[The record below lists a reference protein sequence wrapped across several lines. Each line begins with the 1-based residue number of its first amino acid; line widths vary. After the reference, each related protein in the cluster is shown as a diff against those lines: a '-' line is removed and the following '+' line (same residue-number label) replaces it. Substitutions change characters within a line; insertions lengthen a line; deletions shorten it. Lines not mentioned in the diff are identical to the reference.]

1 MNAESSSSSNDSA
14 TSHGKADSDAPFRYD
29 TQTGGG
35 EPADVGSI
43 DSRVAALASASGDTE
58 SFLRRLATDLQ
69 QALNGGIVAVHW
81 HQWSAPVM
89 LVTDPSTSA
98 VIDRDAIRRLL
109 QSATSAAVGCSVP
122 THDPG
127 SVTRGYHVEIES
139 DPYRT
144 AVLIVAP
151 LMSPTVGP
159 RTQVDQLRRLSQ
171 YASASRTWLRHFQK
185 NAHIDAP
192 EPDRSLA
199 ISGEQRLS
207 DQSATDL
214 STEGARQALR
224 SLHRDLDMNA
234 TCYRIVNEARRLLQ
248 WDRVTLLRPRGRK
261 MVVSAISSVA
271 VVDRRSNS
279 VASAERL
286 AKAAAVLNRPVLLP
300 DTGELPPQIQTP
312 LEDYLDQTGVTTCAM
327 LPIHAPTLPSDRID
341 DDDDVDALILR
352 QTQNALSG
360 DGRLLG
366 ILLLESF
373 EGRPDAT
380 IGPPIHEVADA
391 SALALRN
398 SDEHQSVFALRT
410 RKAIGRVTGSIGRA
424 AWLATFVILFAL
436 LTAAWLIRV
445 DHTVTASG
453 HAEPKIRQQVF
464 AGIDGIVKE
473 ILVADGDTV
482 SAGVPLIRLENADLE
497 SQVEDLAGRIQ
508 TASQRLASLQAMRL
522 DPSADAASQARWAL
536 EESQLS
542 SELTG
547 LKSQL
552 DLLQKQQSDLVVT
565 SPIGGRVD
573 AWQIRQRL
581 IDRPV
586 NRGDALLRIVD
597 DQGPWELTLSI
608 VDSDAG
614 PVLESMQ
621 GSTTLPLRFAI
632 ATEPELSFAGT
643 LQSTATATR
652 LDPQGRYVIDAY
664 ADITAQASG
673 FAPWNN
679 DAAMIGA
686 DVTAKIQCDRRRLLT
701 SWFSDVIDFVHRHI
715 LFHLSA

>member
-14 TSHGKADSDAPFRYD
+14 TSHGKADSDAPFRD
-29 TQTGGG
+29 VTQPGTG
-35 EPADVGSI
+35 EQAEFGSI
-43 DSRVAALASASGDTE
+43 DSRVAALASNSNDAET
-58 SFLRRLATDLQ
+58 FLRRLATDLQ
-69 QALNGGIVAVHW
+69 QAFNGGIVAVHW

-89 LVTDPSTSA
+89 LVSDPSTSA
-98 VIDRDAIRRLL
+98 VIDRDAIRSLL
-109 QSATSAAVGCSVP
+109 QSASSAAVGCSVP

-127 SVTRGYHVEIES
+127 SLTRGYHVEIDR
-139 DPYRT
+139 DPHRT

-159 RTQVDQLRRLSQ
+159 RTQVDLLRRLSQ
-171 YASASRTWLRHFQK
+171 YASASRTWLRHFQG

-192 EPDRSLA
+192 ETGQSLA
-199 ISGEQRLS
+199 LSGDQMLS
-207 DQSATDL
+207 KQSTTNL
-214 STEGARQALR
+214 STEAARQALR

-286 AKAAAVLNRPVLLP
+286 AKAAAVLNRPVILP
-300 DTGELPPQIQTP
+300 DADELPPQIQTP
-312 LEDYLDQTGVTTCAM
+312 LDDYMDQTGVTTCAM
-327 LPIHAPTLPSDRID
+327 LPIHAPTLSSDCTGD
-341 DDDDVDALILR
+341 DDDDLTMP
-352 QTQNALSG
+352 QTQNVLSG

-380 IGPPIHEVADA
+380 IGPSIHEVADEA
-391 SALALRN
+391 ALALRN
-398 SDEHQSVFALRT
+398 SDEHQSVFGLRT

-424 AWLATFVILFAL
+424 AWLAAFVILFAL
-436 LTAAWLIRV
+436 LAAAWLVRV

-522 DPSADAASQARWAL
+522 DPSADTASQARWAL

-565 SPIGGRVD
+565 SPIDGRVD

-621 GSTTLPLRFAI
+621 DSTTLPLRFAI